1 MRRISAV
8 KKIGVACIAIAAL
21 FSGCGSDQQSP
32 VERDLVRYERS
43 GGWGIHDS
51 LVIRTDGAATLA
63 EGTGARRT
71 VTRFRVPRSRLL
83 DLRKTLGKA
92 KLGQLR
98 VPRPR
103 PGVLVTH
110 EVFYVIAYRGRHVK
124 TSDTELWPRAYLREK
139 PSRSERRLHARLAP
153 AVRQLDGLLALGRRH
168 RAQKR

>member
-1 MRRISAV
+1 M
-8 KKIGVACIAIAAL
+8 KKVGVTCIAVAAL
-21 FSGCGSDQQSP
+21 LGGCGSDQPNP

-43 GGWGIHDS
+43 GGWGIDES
-51 LVIRTDGAATLA
+51 LVIRTDGAATLT

-83 DLRKTLGKA
+83 DLRKTLGNA

-124 TSDTELWPRAYLREK
+124 TSGTELWPRTYLREK
-139 PSRSERRLHARLAP
+139 PRPSERRLHARLAP
-153 AVRQLDGLLALGRRH
+153 AVRELDGLVAIGRRH
-168 RAQKR
+168 RAGKA

>member
-1 MRRISAV
+1 MRRISTV

-21 FSGCGSDQQSP
+21 LAGCGSGHP
-32 VERDLVRYERS
+32 GPAERDLVRYERS

-63 EGTGARRT
+63 EGTGERRT

-92 KLGQLR
+92 KLGRLR

-103 PGVLVTH
+103 PGVLITH
-110 EVFYVIAYRGRHVK
+110 EVFYVIAYRGRRVK
-124 TSDTELWPRAYLREK
+124 TSDTELWPRTYLREK
-139 PSRSERRLHARLAP
+139 PRPSERRLHARLAP
-153 AVRQLDGLLALGRRH
+153 AVRQLDGLVAIGRRH
-168 RAQKR
+168 RARKR